1 MSLVETVPDRSPPDR
16 KTFPAWEL
24 TPGDEVQKSR
34 HSNGSGPAISD
45 SSLVDTTL
53 RGSMPRSVK
62 KFPIDKKQQN
72 RYYGFTAF
80 NKNRQ
85 NPTKDGS

>member
-1 MSLVETVPDRSPPDR
+1 MKCKNHDILMDLGLQYPTAVWYIQLST
-16 KTFPAWEL
+16 PARQ
-24 TPGDEVQKSR
+24 DQ
-34 HSNGSGPAISD
+34 
-45 SSLVDTTL
+45 
-53 RGSMPRSVK
+53 K

>member
-1 MSLVETVPDRSPPDR
+1 MKCKNHDILMDLGLPY
-16 KTFPAWEL
+16 L
-24 TPGDEVQKSR
+24 TAVWYIQ
-34 HSNGSGPAISD
+34 
-45 SSLVDTTL
+45 L
-53 RGSMPRSVK
+53 SMPARQDQK

>member
-1 MSLVETVPDRSPPDR
+1 MD
-16 KTFPAWEL
+16 
-24 TPGDEVQKSR
+24 PGMLDLPLSGIYKFSHR
-34 HSNGSGPAISD
+34 HAKI
-45 SSLVDTTL
+45 
-53 RGSMPRSVK
+53 MK

-72 RYYGFTAF
+72 SYYGFTAF